1 MKKNKILHNLFYNG
15 LTFIVGSFLMYRI
28 CVRLNPLNDYYVNK
42 DMKYLW
48 PIFGFV
54 SILIRHL
61 FVEIS
66 NHFSD
71 KKPTLEDEIIEQ
83 MLRDA
88 QQRFGNEIKKE
99 NKIKDFKFLSKN
111 SNFNVID
118 KVKKINRTYSI
129 GPR

>member
-1 MKKNKILHNLFYNG
+1 MKKNKILYHLFYNA
-15 LTFIVGSFLMYRI
+15 LTFIVGSFIMYRI
-28 CVRLNPLNDYYVNK
+28 CVRLNPLNDYHVNK
-42 DMKYLW
+42 DIKYLW
-48 PIFGFV
+48 LIFGFV
-54 SILIRHL
+54 SILIRQL
-61 FVEIS
+61 WLEIS

-71 KKPTLEDEIIEQ
+71 KRPTMEDEIIEH

-88 QQRFGNEIKKE
+88 QQRFGGEIKKE

>member
-1 MKKNKILHNLFYNG
+1 MKKNKILYNG
-15 LTFIVGSFLMYRI
+15 LMNIIVFFVGSFIMYKI
-28 CVRLNPLNDYYVNK
+28 CVHLNPLNDYHVNK
-42 DMKYLW
+42 DIKYLW
-48 PIFGFV
+48 VIFGFV
-54 SILIRHL
+54 SLLIRHL
-61 FVEIS
+61 WVEIS

-71 KKPTLEDEIIEQ
+71 KRPTMEEEIIEH

-88 QQRFGNEIKKE
+88 QQRFGGEIKKE